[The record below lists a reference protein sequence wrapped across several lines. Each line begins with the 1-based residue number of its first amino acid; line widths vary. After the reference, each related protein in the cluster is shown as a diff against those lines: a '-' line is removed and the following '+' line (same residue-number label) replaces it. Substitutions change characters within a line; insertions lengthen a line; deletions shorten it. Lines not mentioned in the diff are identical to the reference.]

1 MDQQVAIGRKLRG
14 QRILRQE
21 IPLLEIEL
29 AQIRDPRGLG
39 QHVGA
44 VAEE

>member
-29 AQIRDPRGLG
+29 TQIGHPSGFR
-39 QHVGA
+39 QYVEA